1 MKMFGTCT
9 ILLLFFLIDTIS
21 TAAVTTFPR
30 ATGNVTYT
38 NARVLAQNEIF
49 DGAMR
54 RFDRGRGACKQQ
66 VEGGKADAVFILEN
80 GATLKNVIIGP
91 DQAEGV
97 HCQGSCNI
105 INVWWEDVCE
115 DALTIRQ
122 ISGTTRITGGGA
134 KSAQD
139 KVIQHNGGGT
149 IIVTDFYVQDFGKLW
164 RSCGNCGTQYPR
176 HLQLNGVI
184 AKNGKVLA
192 GGNGNYNDTVRISNT
207 CATNVISICDTYK
220 GCNNGC
226 APAKISSGPSSVCL
240 YRTTDIRC

>member
-1 MKMFGTCT
+1 MFGTST
-9 ILLLFFLIDTIS
+9 ILLLCFLIDAIS
-21 TAAVTTFPR
+21 AVAVTTFPR

-54 RFDRGRGACKQQ
+54 RFDRGRGACQQQ

-91 DQAEGV
+91 DQAE
-97 HCQGSCNI
+97 
-105 INVWWEDVCE
+105 

-134 KSAQD
+134 KGAQD

>member
-1 MKMFGTCT
+1 MKE
-9 ILLLFFLIDTIS
+9 LIRKR
-21 TAAVTTFPR
+21 PR
-30 ATGNVTYT
+30 QA
-38 NARVLAQNEIF
+38 I
-49 DGAMR
+49 
-54 RFDRGRGACKQQ
+54 
-66 VEGGKADAVFILEN
+66 
-80 GATLKNVIIGP
+80 LKNK
-91 DQAEGV
+91 AKA
-97 HCQGSCNI
+97 N
-105 INVWWEDVCE
+105 
-115 DALTIRQ
+115 ALTIRQ

-134 KSAQD
+134 KGAQD
-139 KVIQHNGGGT
+139 KVIQHNGGET